1 MDIIEFYSQRI
12 SFFQSREKE
21 CIKKEKLFPFL
32 RISALVLAVGS
43 FFLLLKI
50 NLLVAILAALVLIV
64 IFIVIAQKD
73 ARNSRDK
80 EKYRLL
86 ITLNENE
93 INGLIGK
100 NGFFSNG
107 EQYKNIPHPYSNDLD
122 IFGDTSLFQSINRTT
137 LDKSSDVLADWL
149 LRPAGTE
156 EIQQRN
162 DAVRELS
169 KKIDWRQKIF
179 CLGHSVDQKDKNATR
194 RLIQWLKKTKEFR
207 FHKPLLLLCNFLTVI
222 TLPTIVL
229 SFFFLPVYVPV
240 LIYCVDLLVITLT
253 NSTVKTCHQEVTN
266 NSSILNSYS
275 VIIGEIEKEKFTSP
289 KLIALKQML
298 KTEGI
303 TASEN
308 IKKLSAIVD
317 HFDYRYNI
325 YIHFFLNT
333 LLFWDI
339 HQVNNLLKWKRTN
352 PDIEQWFH
360 CVGQFEA
367 LSGFANVY
375 FNNPDWCFPEI
386 SEKNFLFDAK
396 KIGHPLIIKQKRVC
410 NDFLI
415 NEPKVIILTGSN
427 MSGKST
433 FLRTIGVNYILAM
446 AGSCVCASGFRF
458 SPISVVSSIRIDDSL
473 KDNTSLFYAELKK
486 LGSIINMVESKE
498 KIFFLLDEI
507 LKGTNSMDKH
517 MGSKAL
523 IKQFVQNK
531 AAGIIATHD
540 ISLTELAQEFPESID
555 NYNFDIKIE
564 NDELYFDYTLNKG
577 VCTSL
582 NATILMRKMGIRV

>member
-1 MDIIEFYSQRI
+1 MDLFEFCTRRI
-12 SFFQSREKE
+12 SFFQSKEKE

-32 RISALVLAVGS
+32 RISALVLAAGS
-43 FFLLLKI
+43 FFLLFKI
-50 NLLVAILAALVLIV
+50 NLLVAILLTLVLII

-73 ARNSRDK
+73 VLNSHKK

-93 INGLIGK
+93 INGLNGK
-100 NGFFSNG
+100 NDFFPNG

-122 IFGDTSLFQSINRTT
+122 IFGADSLFQSINRTT

-149 LRPAGTE
+149 LNPAVTE

-162 DAVRELS
+162 EAVRELS
-169 KKIDWRQKIF
+169 KMIDWRQDIF
-179 CLGHSVDQKDKNATR
+179 FLGYSTDQKDKNATR
-194 RLIQWLKKTKEFR
+194 KLINWLKKATEFR
-207 FHKPLLLLCNFLTVI
+207 FHKYLLPLCNFLTVI
-222 TLPTIVL
+222 TVSSIVL

-253 NSTVKTCHQEVTN
+253 NSTVKICHQEVTN
-266 NSSILNSYS
+266 NSNILKSYS
-275 VIIGEIEKEKFTSP
+275 VIIGEIEKEKFNSS
-289 KLIALKQML
+289 KLIQLKELL

-308 IKKLSAIVD
+308 IKKLSAIVN
-317 HFDYRYNI
+317 HFDYRYNV

-339 HQVNNLLKWKRTN
+339 HQVNKLLKWKRTN
-352 PDIEQWFH
+352 PDIEQWLH

-367 LSGFANVY
+367 LSCFANLY

-386 SEKNFLFDAK
+386 VDKNFLFDAK
-396 KIGHPLIIKQKRVC
+396 RLGHPLIIKQKRVC

-415 NEPKVIILTGSN
+415 NEPKVVILTGSN

-486 LGSIINMVESKE
+486 LGLIINMVESKE

-517 MGSKAL
+517 SGSKAL
-523 IKQFVQNK
+523 IKQFVLNK

-540 ISLTELAQEFPESID
+540 ISLTELSEEFPESID
-555 NYNFDIKIE
+555 NYNFDIKI
-564 NDELYFDYTLNKG
+564 NDDELYFDYRLNKG

-582 NATILMRKMGIRV
+582 NATILMRKMGINV